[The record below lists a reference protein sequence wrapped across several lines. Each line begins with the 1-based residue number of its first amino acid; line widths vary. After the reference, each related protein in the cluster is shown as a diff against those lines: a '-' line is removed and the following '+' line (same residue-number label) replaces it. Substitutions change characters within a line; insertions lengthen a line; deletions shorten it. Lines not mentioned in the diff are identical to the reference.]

1 MAQAVADSADRGG
14 AGQLPGGRIAAKAC
28 SVPKLN
34 GRRGAR
40 SLKCV
45 GHVGFSRVCGITM
58 QETFSQ
64 CKDIFSLRHVF
75 LCGIV

>member
-45 GHVGFSRVCGITM
+45 GHVGFSRLMREKFAQSEQGRK
-58 QETFSQ
+58 Q
-64 CKDIFSLRHVF
+64 
-75 LCGIV
+75 